1 MKVYAVVAGLC
12 CLAGCQLTTPAAQ
25 QAHCPTCTAAEATPT
40 VALLPDEQQLPQHLQ
55 YLPGGNYLPPAI
67 ARPVKPL
74 SDYAADLAL
83 QLMLSMQFETAEP
96 TIAISSFVLFDSQL
110 DESNALGNQLA
121 EHLYVQLQRLGVK
134 VADIKLARQIR
145 VTPRGD
151 FVFSRGDYLDMQQ
164 QAAYVLSGTMLQDN
178 AGIVVNARVMHL
190 LNKTVIAGGQI
201 HIPQFV
207 LATPLAR
214 QAM

>member
-25 QAHCPTCTAAEATPT
+25 QAHCPTCTAAEAAPT
-40 VALLPDEQQLPQHLQ
+40 VALLPDEQQLQ
-55 YLPGGNYLPPAI
+55 YLAGGNYLPPAI

-164 QAAYVLSGTMLQDN
+164 QATYVLSGTMLQDN

-207 LATPLAR
+207 LTPPLAR